1 MKKSVCMDGFQPF
14 LQEDYMKNLA
24 SPKVIK
30 EILEESGFK
39 FSKSL
44 GQNFLI
50 DESVLDKMI
59 SGSGIDENTNVIE
72 IGPGFGTLTQRLCMN
87 AKKVV
92 AIEIDRSAVPIL
104 EKNLEEFDNLKI
116 INDDVLKC
124 DLEKIIAEEFGGEK
138 IKIVA
143 NLPYYITTP
152 IIMHIL
158 ESKIKTDSLCIM
170 IQKEVAQRIAAK
182 PSCKDYGAL
191 TVAVNYYSEPR
202 LICHVPP
209 SSFIPMPK
217 VSSSVISLD
226 IRDAAP
232 VSLKNEK
239 GYFKVVK
246 AAFGQRRK
254 TLLNALSNSG
264 AIPLSKEEILNVL
277 KECGIDEKRR
287 GETLSLQDFAN
298 ISNLIFN

>member
-1 MKKSVCMDGFQPF
+1 
-14 LQEDYMKNLA
+14 MKNLT

-30 EILEESGFK
+30 QILEESGFK

-59 SGSGIDENTNVIE
+59 AGSGINENTNVIE

-92 AIEIDRSAVPIL
+92 AIEIDKTAIPIL
-104 EKNLEEFDNLKI
+104 SDNLNEFDNLTI

-124 DLEKIIAEEFGGEK
+124 NLEDIIDREFGDES

-158 ESKIKTDSLCIM
+158 ENRINADSLCIM
-170 IQKEVAQRIAAK
+170 IQKEVAERIAAT
-182 PSCKDYGAL
+182 PGTKDYGAL
-191 TVAVNYYSEPR
+191 SIAVNYYANPR
-202 LICHVPP
+202 MICHVPP

-226 IRDAAP
+226 ILSEP
-232 VSLKNEK
+232 SVETKSEK

-246 AAFGQRRK
+246 AAFAQRRK
-254 TLLNALSNSG
+254 TLLNALSNSP
-264 AIPLSKEEILNVL
+264 AIPMSKDEIAKILQKCN
-277 KECGIDEKRR
+277 IDEKRR
-287 GETLSLQDFAN
+287 GETLSLQDFADIAN
-298 ISNLIFN
+298 MIF

>member
-1 MKKSVCMDGFQPF
+1 
-14 LQEDYMKNLA
+14 MKNLA

-59 SGSGIDENTNVIE
+59 AGSGIDENTNVIE

-92 AIEIDRSAVPIL
+92 AIEIDSTAVPIL
-104 EKNLEEFDNLKI
+104 EKNLEEFNNLKI

-124 DLEKIIAEEFGGEK
+124 DLEKIIAEEFGGEN

-158 ESKIKTDSLCIM
+158 ESRVKTDSLCIM

-182 PSCKDYGAL
+182 PSTKDYGAL
-191 TVAVNYYSEPR
+191 TVAVNYYSTPR
-202 LICHVPP
+202 LICNVPP

-226 IRDAAP
+226 IRKEPP
-232 VSLKNEK
+232 VTLKNEK

-254 TLLNALSNSG
+254 TLLNALSNSS
-264 AIPLSKEEILNVL
+264 AIPLSKDEVL
-277 KECGIDEKRR
+277 KVLTGCGIDEKRR
-287 GETLSLQDFAN
+287 GETLSLEDFAN
-298 ISNLIFN
+298 ISNMIFS